1 MYIFGGIIDET
12 EKRHR
17 AGHLT
22 EIFLH
27 TLLGSKGEFALFQPF
42 FDVVY
47 GKILF
52 TIKNHQIMTIA
63 FVVKV
68 LNKAKSMKLSLLEMD
83 ALSKLVPID
92 VTTSKNRIGITKGLF
107 DVSDTIDANNAL
119 YSDTII
125 KI

>member
-1 MYIFGGIIDET
+1 MHIFCCVIDKT
-12 EKRHR
+12 ERRYR
-17 AGHLT
+17 AGHQAK
-22 EIFLH
+22 IFLH

-42 FDVVY
+42 LNVVD

-83 ALSKLVPID
+83 ALSQ
-92 VTTSKNRIGITKGLF
+92 NLF
-107 DVSDTIDANNAL
+107 RL
-119 YSDTII
+119 M
-125 KI
+125 